1 MHRRAWALIVG
12 ALACWA
18 APTGVHAAPV
28 PDRGQG
34 DRDRAAVAAEVRTLR
49 EQVSEASSDEAVL
62 LERLDE
68 TQARR
73 GHLEVQ
79 VARLDRELASAKAEV
94 DAAEARLEE
103 AQAEFVRAQTKL
115 ALTTDELAAARSH
128 LRRQAVSAYV
138 GGAAPNGAELVLR
151 AGSLREVAATVRYL
165 ESVVRAQKRTV
176 LRYGAL
182 RAATLE
188 LRPPVEAAK
197 EVARAQRDVV
207 AERRAALEGRR
218 EEHEAVRREVLTEEA
233 GQGRLVAQ
241 VRERRAD
248 FEAQI
253 NALRAESGSVTDL
266 LRAAQTGQPVPGA
279 GSGLLLA
286 PVPGAIVTS
295 PFGPRVHPVLG
306 TVRMHEGLDYRAS
319 MGTPIRAAAAGTVLA
334 AGPRGGY
341 GNATLI
347 DHGRGLATL
356 VAHQSLVHV
365 GVGTSVAGGQVI
377 GAVGSTG
384 FSTGPHLHF
393 EVRLSGTPVN
403 PLLYL

>member
-207 AERRAALEGRR
+207 AERR
-218 EEHEAVRREVLTEEA
+218 EVLTEEA